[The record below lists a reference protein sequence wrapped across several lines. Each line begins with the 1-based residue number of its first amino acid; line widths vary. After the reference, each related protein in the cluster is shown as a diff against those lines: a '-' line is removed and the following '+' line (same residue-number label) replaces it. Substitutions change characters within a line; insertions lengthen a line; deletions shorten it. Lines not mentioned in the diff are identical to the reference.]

1 MAPMRARLISVG
13 TELVL
18 GQTVDTNSAWLA
30 QRLAER
36 GIETASHETVSDDT
50 EPIRDAITRAA
61 GDADC
66 VIVTGG
72 LGPTDD
78 DLTRHALAA
87 AMNVELIEDPPAL
100 SQIQAFFARR
110 RIPMPD
116 ANRRQALGPR
126 GARLIENLRGT
137 APGLAATIGR
147 ATVFALPGVPGEMK
161 AMFERDV
168 APALRVHAGEAVIL
182 QTVIRTCGAPE
193 SQIGQ
198 QIADLMVRGRNP
210 NVGTTAADLI
220 IGVRINA
227 RGRTPDEARELMR
240 RDADEVRRRLGHV
253 VFGEGDA
260 TLQEAVAVLLW
271 SSGRTVATAESCTGG
286 LIARRL
292 TDVSGSSRYFKAGF
306 VTYANDMKTSLL
318 GVPADLLAAR
328 GAVSREVAEAMAVGA
343 RTRAAADYCLSATGI
358 AGPTGGS
365 PDKPIG
371 LVFLGL
377 SSAAGCVVKDIRLGD
392 HLGRAEIR
400 DRAAKLALN
409 MLRLAL
415 LGRDGSRP

>member
-1 MAPMRARLISVG
+1 MRARLVSVG

-36 GIETASHETVSDDT
+36 GIETISHETVSDDT
-50 EPIRDAITRAA
+50 EPIRDAIARAA
-61 GDADC
+61 RDTDC

-87 AMNVELIEDPPAL
+87 AMNAELIEDAAAL
-100 SQIQAFFARR
+100 SQIEAFFQRR
-110 RIPMPD
+110 GIPMPD
-116 ANRRQALGPR
+116 ANRRQALAPR
-126 GARLIENLRGT
+126 GATLIENRRGT
-137 APGLAATIGR
+137 APGLAATIGQ

-168 APALRVHAGEAVIL
+168 APALRARAGAAVIL
-182 QTVIRTCGAPE
+182 QTVIRTFGAPE

-210 NVGTTAADLI
+210 TVGTTAADLI

-227 RGRTPDEARELMR
+227 RGRTPEEARDLMR
-240 RDADEVRRRLGHV
+240 RDADEVRRRLGRI
-253 VFGEGDA
+253 VFGEDDD
-260 TLQEAVAVLLW
+260 TLQDAVAEYLW

-306 VTYANDMKTSLL
+306 VAYANEMKTSLL

-328 GAVSREVAEAMAVGA
+328 GAVSREVAEAMALGGRV
-343 RTRAAADYCLSATGI
+343 RAAADYCLSATGI

-365 PDKPIG
+365 SDKPVG
-371 LVFLGL
+371 LVFIGL
-377 SSAAGCVVKDIRLGD
+377 ASAAGCLVRETRFGD
-392 HLGRAEIR
+392 HLSRTEIR
-400 DRAAKLALN
+400 DRTAKLSLN

-415 LGRDGSRP
+415 MEHD